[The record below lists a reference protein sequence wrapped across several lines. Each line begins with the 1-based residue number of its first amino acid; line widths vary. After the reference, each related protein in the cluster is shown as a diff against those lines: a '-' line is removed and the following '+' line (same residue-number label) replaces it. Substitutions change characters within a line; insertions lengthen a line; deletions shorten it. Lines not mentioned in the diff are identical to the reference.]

1 MTPLAHRFHA
11 NQLLNLSRSLMRV
24 HRADLVGVWP
34 RSSAILG
41 RQALEIALDQFWART
56 APGVE
61 AAPRRAQMI
70 CLSEYGDDQL
80 AKRVRYAWHALS
92 NACHHHA
99 YDLPPIESELSGWLD
114 DVEALIDEVTKHD
127 RA

>member
-1 MTPLAHRFHA
+1 MTQFADRFHA
-11 NQLLNLSRSLMRV
+11 IQLLNLARSVMRV
-24 HRADLVGVWP
+24 RRADLVGVWP

-41 RQALEIALDQFWART
+41 RQALETALDQFWARA

-70 CLSEYGDDQL
+70 CLSEYSDDEL
-80 AKRVRYAWHALS
+80 ARRVRYAWHGLS
-92 NACHHHA
+92 SACHHHA

-114 DVEALIDEVTKHD
+114 DVEVLIDEIASHN
-127 RA
+127 